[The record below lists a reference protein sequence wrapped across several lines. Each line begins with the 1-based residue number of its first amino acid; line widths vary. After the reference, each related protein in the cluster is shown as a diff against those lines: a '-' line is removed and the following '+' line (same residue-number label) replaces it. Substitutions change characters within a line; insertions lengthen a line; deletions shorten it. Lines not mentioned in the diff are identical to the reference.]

1 MKNILL
7 PTDFSKNSLNAI
19 TYAMN
24 LFQNETCHFYLVN
37 VQKAS
42 SFISDDM
49 MGASTSTTI
58 YNTLIDAAKK
68 SISNIISIVTTEYN
82 NPNHDFFSIVDY
94 DNFIDSINQISE
106 KHDIDLIVMGTKG
119 ASGLEKTLFGSN
131 TVRVI
136 QRCNAPV
143 LAIPDGCHYEPIKTI
158 AFTTNNLV
166 LFSAKELEPLK
177 KIWRINN
184 AKLNILHVADENHLA
199 HNQSRNEGFFNTHFA
214 EASHDFIDSN
224 SRYIFKS
231 IQDYI
236 NNNNI
241 DVLAMMSKK
250 HSFIERLFT
259 RHTVETFAFKINIPF
274 LVMHTDASKIMD

>member
-19 TYAMN
+19 KYAVN
-24 LFQNETCHFYLVN
+24 LLQNETCEFYIIN

-68 SISNIISIVTTEYN
+68 SISNIISILTTEFN
-82 NPNHDFFSIVDY
+82 NPKHDFFSIVDY
-94 DNFIDSINQISE
+94 DNFIDAINQISK
-106 KHDIDLIVMGTKG
+106 KHQIDLIIMGTKG

-143 LAIPDGCHYEPIKTI
+143 LAIPDGCVFEPIKKL

-166 LFSAKELEPLK
+166 LFNAKELEPLK
-177 KIWRINN
+177 KIWQINN
-184 AKLNILHVADENHLA
+184 AKLNILHVADENHLSQ
-199 HNQSRNEGFFNTHFA
+199 NQSKNEGFFKTHFA
-214 EASHDFIDSN
+214 EASHDYIDSN

-231 IQDYI
+231 IQNYI
-236 NNNNI
+236 NDNDIN
-241 DVLAMMSKK
+241 VLAMMSKK

-274 LVMHTDASKIMD
+274 LVMHTDASRLI

>member
-19 TYAMN
+19 KYAVN
-24 LFQNETCHFYLVN
+24 LLKNETCNFYLVN

-68 SISNIISIVTTEYN
+68 SISNIISIITTEYN
-82 NPNHDFFSIVDY
+82 NPKHDFFSIVDY
-94 DNFIDSINQISE
+94 DNFIDAINQISE
-106 KHDIDLIVMGTKG
+106 KNNIDLIIMGTKG
-119 ASGLEKTLFGSN
+119 ASGLEKKLFGSN

-136 QRCNAPV
+136 QRCNTPV
-143 LAIPDGCHYEPIKTI
+143 LAIPDRCHFEPIKTI

-166 LFSAKELEPLK
+166 LFNAKELEPLK
-177 KIWRINN
+177 RIWQINN
-184 AKLNILHVADENHLA
+184 AKLNILHVADENHLSQ
-199 HNQSRNEGFFNTHFA
+199 NQSRNKDFFNVHFA
-214 EASHDFIDSN
+214 EASHDYIDSN
-224 SRYIFKS
+224 SRYIFRS
-231 IQDYI
+231 IQNYI
-236 NNNNI
+236 DDNNVN
-241 DVLAMMSKK
+241 VLAMMSKK

-259 RHTVETFAFKINIPF
+259 KHTVETFAFKINIPF
-274 LVMHTDASKIMD
+274 LVMRTDASKFL